1 MRKKWKKMFIVNLV
15 VILSA
20 GALNIQANGEMDIRN
35 YPEWQE
41 VYENYLEDEMFLL
54 HLEDDYESALF
65 MIDTIVEA
73 QLRTSTYAG
82 PMREPNCVVP
92 EIMQC
97 KDYYCGPAST
107 LQCIYGF
114 GKEDM
119 VSGSGYNAKQRTLAA
134 NLGTTETNQT
144 TIVYDIMVELNKY
157 IDDTEYSYIAG
168 VNISDSDEFA
178 SKISNSL
185 FNDRPVILHALTGSL
200 DYYEGE
206 EIRHYIVVDTYYA
219 TEMASGPAQHM
230 RLVDC
235 NNSDKDKDG
244 VYERFG
250 VHVEPVGNVFNTINR
265 RDENGN
271 ARYLIYAP

>member
-54 HLEDDYESALF
+54 HLEDDYESALS

-92 EIMQC
+92 LIMQ
-97 KDYYCGPAST
+97 KETYYCGATSA
-107 LQCIYGF
+107 LQAIYGF

-119 VSGSGYNAKQRTLAA
+119 VAGSTKDDKQDTLATNMEMTTAGALVYKIA
-134 NLGTTETNQT
+134 N
-144 TIVYDIMVELNKY
+144 ELNRY
-157 IDDTEYSYIAG
+157 IDDNNYSYING
-168 VNISDSDEFA
+168 TNIGSLDNFKSLV
-178 SKISNSL
+178 SNSL
-185 FNDRPVILHALTGSL
+185 FNDRPVILHALTDSL
-200 DYYEGE
+200 DYYEGNRY
-206 EIRHYIVVDTYYA
+206 RHYIVVDTYYA
-219 TEMASGPAQHM
+219 TEMASGPEGFM
-230 RLVDC
+230 RLRDC
-235 NNSDKDKDG
+235 NYISDYYGTHQVDAAQ
-244 VYERFG
+244 VYG
-250 VHVEPVGNVFNTINR
+250 SINR
-265 RDENGN
+265 LDENN
-271 ARYLIYAP
+271 NPRYLIYAP